1 MPGNN
6 KPTLVKEKLL
16 KLICSYQYKS
26 QKMHLICKHCALK
39 IVPLQFDFVS

>member
-16 KLICSYQYKS
+16 ELICIYQYKS
-26 QKMHLICKHCALK
+26 QKCILSAN
-39 IVPLQFDFVS
+39 IVL